1 MRRPGSGLVAF
12 GTFAFDDE
20 SSATSVLIVPRTV
33 GLLRET
39 TSVLLEETPPGLDLE
54 DVRRQ
59 LVSAWPT
66 SPPTPTPT
74 VEGEQP

>member
-1 MRRPGSGLVAF
+1 METQDVA
-12 GTFAFDDE
+12 GAGV
-20 SSATSVLIVPRTV
+20 AAHLHQHVVPRWLGDANFLPIV
-33 GLLRET
+33 GRTKALPQL
-39 TSVLLEETPPGLDLE
+39 LE

-59 LVSAWPT
+59 LVAAWPT